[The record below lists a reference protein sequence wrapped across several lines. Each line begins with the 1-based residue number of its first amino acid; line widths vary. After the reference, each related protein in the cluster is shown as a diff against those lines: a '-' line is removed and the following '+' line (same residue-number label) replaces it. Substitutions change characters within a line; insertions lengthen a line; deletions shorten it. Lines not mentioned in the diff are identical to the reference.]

1 MSKNI
6 NMTNECYMYRISA
19 LNKLYPIWIYQ
30 KLDTYKGILIII
42 ISKIITIKIILIVL
56 NTTRHE
62 NIISK

>member
-1 MSKNI
+1 MSNNI
-6 NMTNECYMYRISA
+6 NMTNECYMYLISA

-30 KLDTYKGILIII
+30 KLDTYKGILII
-42 ISKIITIKIILIVL
+42 SKIITIIIILIVL